1 MILLLASLL
10 MTAGA
15 ADAIQSSILPSDAD
29 RAGFEDELKFSAE
42 GEMLRAI
49 ERYYP
54 AEYRVLIDGI
64 YAAGARLPANAPARA
79 ATRKRMLGAF
89 YKRRVAGLANAPA
102 PLLNEINA
110 RQLALIRR
118 LAREDPRLCAEFA
131 TTLFIGGS
139 DLPSSYESEASVLLA
154 AIVEAAKA
162 GEAAPPDPRRKGL
175 ADEDA
180 GPFYAQLLQIEPS
193 GQIQAAL
200 AADAGDAGGT
210 PEMQCR
216 VGTAVIAS
224 IDKMLPEQAANV
236 AAYFLTQTLS
246 GDESGPEPRP

>member
-15 ADAIQSSILPSDAD
+15 ADAVQHSSMAAPKD
-29 RAGFEDELKFSAE
+29 RVAFEDELKFSPE

-49 ERYYP
+49 ERFYP
-54 AEYRVLIDGI
+54 AEYRALIDGI
-64 YAAGARLPANAPARA
+64 YTAGARLPANAPARA
-79 ATRKRMLGAF
+79 ATRRRILDAF
-89 YKRRVAGLANAPA
+89 YKRRVAGLANAPG
-102 PLLNEINA
+102 PLLNAINA
-110 RQLALIRR
+110 RQLALIKR
-118 LAREDPRLCAEFA
+118 LAREDPKLCAEFA

-139 DLPSSYESEASVLLA
+139 NLPSSVESEASALLA

-162 GEAAPPDPRRKGL
+162 GEAAPPDPRRKSL

-180 GPFYAQLLQIEPS
+180 GPFYAQLLQVEPS
-193 GQIQAAL
+193 GQIMAAL
-200 AADAGDAGGT
+200 AADGGEAGGT

-236 AAYFLTQTLS
+236 AAYFLTQTLTG
-246 GDESGPEPRP
+246 GDSGPDPRP